1 MLEGRR
7 CDDGVRVC
15 EEKRRAQA
23 LEADRIAEDAGP
35 DIVIPFN
42 QSS

>member
-1 MLEGRR
+1 MGRR

-15 EEKRRAQA
+15 EENRRAQA

-35 DIVIPFN
+35 DILMAGEIRPAE
-42 QSS
+42 